1 MSPRPHADGAGSP
14 PPVDRVVLL
23 GGTSEIGLAIV
34 RRLAAESADGL
45 QVALVGRDADGLA
58 RAADGLR
65 ADGRIR
71 PSTVVADLDDPAEHA
86 AAIRHAAEAL
96 DGIELVVIA
105 VGVLGGQRGIA
116 ADPAEAVEV
125 MRVGFVVCGSLLQAA
140 LRELYGQS
148 HGTVIV
154 LSSVAG
160 VRVRASNPFYGAAK
174 AGLDGL
180 AAGLGDAARARGVRT
195 LIVRPGFVVG
205 RMTAGLPR
213 PPLATTPEAV
223 AEATARGLA
232 AGREVVWA
240 PRAVG
245 VVFSILRVLPRAVW
259 RRLPL

>member
-1 MSPRPHADGAGSP
+1 MSAAPGH
-14 PPVDRVVLL
+14 VVLL

-34 RRLAAESADGL
+34 RRLAEDADHEL
-45 QVALVGRDADGLA
+45 KVALVGRDSDGLQ
-58 RAADGLR
+58 RAAEELR
-65 ADGRIR
+65 AGGRVQA
-71 PSTVVADLDDPAEHA
+71 STVIADLDDPAEHA

-96 DGIELVVIA
+96 NGIELVVLA
-105 VGVLGGQRGIA
+105 VGMLGGQQGIA
-116 ADPAEAVEV
+116 TDPAHAVEV

-160 VRVRASNPFYGAAK
+160 VRVRASNAFYGAAK

-195 LIVRPGFVVG
+195 LVVRPGFVVG

-213 PPLATTPEAV
+213 PPLATTPAAV
-223 AEATARGLA
+223 AEATVRGLA
-232 AGREVVWA
+232 AGREVVWV
-240 PRAVG
+240 PRALG